1 MNQLKHLRDD
11 FSRAVLCRML
21 ARSNGNVTT
30 VARKL
35 GLTIMPMARMLIRLG
50 ISPLEVA
57 KRQGV
62 ERKSEIDWRQ
72 EAALYGKSAQEALL
86 FALPPPP
93 KKINSQ
99 LIKEGTR

>member
-21 ARSNGNVTT
+21 ARSSGNVTT

-35 GLTIMPMARMLIRLG
+35 GLTIMPMTRMLTRLG
-50 ISPLEVA
+50 ISPLAVA

-62 ERKSEIDWRQ
+62 ACKSDIDWRK
-72 EAALYGKSAQEALL
+72 EAALYGKAAQEALL
-86 FALPPPP
+86 FVLPPP
-93 KKINSQ
+93 KRINFQ